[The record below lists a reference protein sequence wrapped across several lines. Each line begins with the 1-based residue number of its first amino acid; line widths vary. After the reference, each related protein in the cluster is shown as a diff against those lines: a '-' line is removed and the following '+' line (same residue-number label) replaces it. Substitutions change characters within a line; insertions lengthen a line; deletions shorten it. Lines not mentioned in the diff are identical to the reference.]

1 MIADAKFAREII
13 QAGGKSLKKCYQC
26 ATCSVV
32 CPQSPDENPFPR
44 KEMIWAQWGI
54 KERLLKDADVW
65 LCHQCNDCSD
75 YCPRGAKPGEV
86 LAAIRAKV
94 IEHYTFP
101 SFLSKVLQRPAG
113 ILLYF
118 GIPIIL
124 VALYLAIFNPKIPEG
139 EIVLGRFI
147 PHLHVELAGFAV
159 GAWVLFVAALSAYR
173 FWVAIN
179 SEISKVY
186 EYEVKEGGE
195 IRTLRASA
203 RFLEYLFWSI
213 IDIIKHSKFRQC
225 NKARYRYFAHFL
237 IFWGFIVLGIATLGA
252 VAYLYVLG
260 YHELAL
266 PITDPVKI
274 IGNFGALMLLVGSVW
289 AIVARL
295 GDEKIGYGSYFDWL
309 FLSTIFAVGISGVLI
324 EVLRYSG
331 SILAY
336 YAYLGHLVLVFA
348 LIAYAPYTKFG
359 HLIFRSLAYV
369 WAKSVGRE
377 VK

>member
-1 MIADAKFAREII
+1 MQTYGSAISATTAPITVQEVQSREKFWQR
-13 QAGGKSLKKCYQC
+13 
-26 ATCSVV
+26 
-32 CPQSPDENPFPR
+32 
-44 KEMIWAQWGI
+44 
-54 KERLLKDADVW
+54 
-65 LCHQCNDCSD
+65 
-75 YCPRGAKPGEV
+75 
-86 LAAIRAKV
+86 IRAKV

-203 RFLEYLFWSI
+203 RFWNTS
-213 IDIIKHSKFRQC
+213 
-225 NKARYRYFAHFL
+225 
-237 IFWGFIVLGIATLGA
+237 
-252 VAYLYVLG
+252 
-260 YHELAL
+260 
-266 PITDPVKI
+266 
-274 IGNFGALMLLVGSVW
+274 
-289 AIVARL
+289 
-295 GDEKIGYGSYFDWL
+295 
-309 FLSTIFAVGISGVLI
+309 SG
-324 EVLRYSG
+324 R
-331 SILAY
+331 
-336 YAYLGHLVLVFA
+336 
-348 LIAYAPYTKFG
+348 
-359 HLIFRSLAYV
+359 
-369 WAKSVGRE
+369 
-377 VK
+377 